1 METKAS
7 CYQNYY
13 INAFLTVVI
22 GYESWRRLGDLSSS
36 LFALGYHQ
44 QLESSGPIPPF
55 LRSLRQAAFAC
66 SYSADKNVSI
76 FLGRPPRISRK
87 FCHFRQLSLDAYY
100 SYDWAADSQLDLFAD
115 TRWAALCAILKE
127 EIIVELFGEE
137 RFDNRVEKARL
148 AISFD
153 VSIQLISLAASKT
166 PQNYNGHHYQN
177 IFGLTCP

>member
-1 METKAS
+1 MTYSWCCNMKTLSFILLSMETKAS

-100 SYDWAADSQLDLFAD
+100 SYDWAA
-115 TRWAALCAILKE
+115 
-127 EIIVELFGEE
+127 
-137 RFDNRVEKARL
+137 
-148 AISFD
+148 
-153 VSIQLISLAASKT
+153 
-166 PQNYNGHHYQN
+166 
-177 IFGLTCP
+177 